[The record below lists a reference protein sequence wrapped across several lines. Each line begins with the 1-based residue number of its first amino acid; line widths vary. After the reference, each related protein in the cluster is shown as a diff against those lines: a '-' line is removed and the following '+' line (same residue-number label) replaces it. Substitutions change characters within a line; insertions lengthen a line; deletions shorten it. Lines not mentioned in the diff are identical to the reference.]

1 MAGPATALL
10 AAYNGKPSQTPGN
23 NYGGYNPFSPV
34 ATPGDPGLQAQND
47 VTNSQANYQSQQD
60 SARSQL
66 QTNLQPSSI
75 GGNLSDPNST
85 YSSNNVQ
92 SGQSQ
97 NDPFAQ
103 FNSLISQVNQNG
115 KTATDAANLAELN
128 SWQNKLSGLAN
139 TYKQNISQPASW
151 DQSTVDSILGK
162 LGVTPNSGGALSYS
176 GSAFNGGLNGSGIK
190 LPAGTDP
197 NSLGARAI
205 AIARQSLG
213 VPYVWGGNSLTQG
226 VDCSGLV
233 QQVYERLGIQLPR
246 TSTEQ
251 AKAGKVV
258 PSLSQAL
265 PGDLILMYSPY
276 EPAGLQQ
283 YGHVG
288 LYIGN
293 GMMLDAPHT
302 GAVVRIEQISNMT
315 GIVRPW

>member
-1 MAGPATALL
+1 MASTAATLL
-10 AAYNGKPSQTPGN
+10 AAFNGKPSTSPGN
-23 NYGGYNPFSPV
+23 NYGGYNPFGTGVNSGS
-34 ATPGDPGLQAQND
+34 ASSTGTGITDPGSQAQND
-47 VTNSQANYQSQQD
+47 VAQSQASYQAQQ
-60 SARSQL
+60 SNAQSQL
-66 QTNLQPSSI
+66 QAALSPASVGGGAGIGTQQP
-75 GGNLSDPNST
+75 GNST
-85 YSSNNVQ
+85 G
-92 SGQSQ
+92 SGQSL
-97 NDPFAQ
+97 DPFAE
-103 FNSLISQVNQNG
+103 FNSQISGIQQRGVDA
-115 KTATDAANLAELN
+115 TALAQQTAQQQF
-128 SWQNKLSGLAN
+128 QNKLSGLAQQ
-139 TYKQNISQPASW
+139 YKNNMANPATWTDSEI
-151 DQSTVDSILGK
+151 QSMLQKMPGFQQSSSLG
-162 LGVTPNSGGALSYS
+162 NYS
-176 GSAFNGGLNGSGIK
+176 NYVSN

-197 NSLGARAI
+197 NSIGARAI
-205 AIARQSLG
+205 AIAKQSLG
-213 VPYVWGGNSLTQG
+213 VPYVYGGNSLTQG

-302 GAVVRIEQISNMT
+302 GAVVRIEPIVNMT

>member
-10 AAYNGKPSQTPGN
+10 AAFNGKSNQTPGN
-23 NYGGYNPFSPV
+23 NYGGYNPFSTSGPTT
-34 ATPGDPGLQAQND
+34 AADPGALAQTD
-47 VTNSQANYQSQQD
+47 VANSQANYQSQQD

-66 QTNLQPSSI
+66 QANLQPSSV
-75 GGNLSDPNST
+75 GGNLGDPSNT
-85 YSSNNVQ
+85 YQANNVQ

-97 NDPFAQ
+97 QDPFAQ
-103 FNSLISQVNQNG
+103 FNNLISRVNQNG
-115 KTATDAANLAELN
+115 QSATDAANLAETN
-128 SWQNKLSGLAN
+128 SWQQKLSGLAN
-139 TYKQNISQPASW
+139 TYKTNISQPATW
-151 DQSTVDSILGK
+151 DQSTIDSILGK
-162 LGVTPNSGGALSYS
+162 LGVTPNMGVSYGGGGL
-176 GSAFNGGLNGSGIK
+176 NGGLNGTGVQ

-197 NSLGARAI
+197 NSLGAKAI

-213 VPYVWGGNSLTQG
+213 VPYVYGGNSLTGG

-233 QQVYERLGIQLPR
+233 QQVYARLGIQLPR